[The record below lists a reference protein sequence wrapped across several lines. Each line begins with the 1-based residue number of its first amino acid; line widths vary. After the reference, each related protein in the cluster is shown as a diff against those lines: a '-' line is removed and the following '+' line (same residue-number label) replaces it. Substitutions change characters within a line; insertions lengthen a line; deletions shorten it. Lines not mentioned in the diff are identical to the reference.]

1 MAAHVGRVRARVLV
15 GVGAAFDLHAGLTR
29 RCPPWVQ
36 RMGLEWSY
44 RLVTEPR
51 RLARR
56 YLHNNPRFIV
66 RILARRPRLLAPR
79 GGQLP

>member
-1 MAAHVGRVRARVLV
+1 MAAHVGQVRAPVLV

-44 RLVTEPR
+44 RLATEPR

-56 YLHNNPRFIV
+56 YLQNNPRFIV
-66 RILARRPRLLAPR
+66 RILSRRPRLLTSRDP
-79 GGQLP
+79 QLP